1 MVSYPERE
9 KSNFEGSVKIRII
22 PFGTPTREVMK
33 KLNNGKIIK
42 KEKIIKI
49 IA

>member
-1 MVSYPERE
+1 MVSYAERE
-9 KSNFEGSVKIRII
+9 KFNFEGSVKIRII
-22 PFGTPTREVMK
+22 PFGAPTRDVRK
-33 KLNNGKIIK
+33 KLSKGKIIK

>member
-22 PFGTPTREVMK
+22 PFGTKVSLVPRDDKVMFYV
-33 KLNNGKIIK
+33 
-42 KEKIIKI
+42 
-49 IA
+49 AQ